1 MGRNRVMATMAIG
14 VAAAASVASVAII
27 TIAAQ
32 AAPAGTGHFATWQ
45 RAEKAAGFELL
56 KPTKTY
62 GLRKAS
68 DIIVARCEISKKKAS
83 KRNVIGQYGPTV
95 KLNLTISE
103 NNSNAPCARLRES
116 KALGTYK
123 IDGVKAYLTGD
134 CDSQGLPSCLVRQH
148 LPVPDLAQ
156 RWGLLPGVLLR
167 RDAQHHRRLRRRP
180 GQGLASRRA
189 RSLAHATASMGHGR
203 GSSGW
208 RFHDRGNLR
217 WPAIRGFH
225 DHGTASQIGSHLP
238 LQPHAKH
245 QPRNPPE
252 LVRLPSPPD
261 HVHPPSHIHGP
272 WMLSGPV
279 G

>member
-14 VAAAASVASVAII
+14 VAAAASVASVAMI

-134 CDSQGLPSCLVRQH
+134 CDSRGLPSCSSDNIFLFLTWHKGGVYYQASSYGETRSTIVGFASGLVK
-148 LPVPDLAQ
+148 V
-156 RWGLLPGVLLR
+156 
-167 RDAQHHRRLRRRP
+167 
-180 GQGLASRRA
+180 
-189 RSLAHATASMGHGR
+189 
-203 GSSGW
+203 
-208 RFHDRGNLR
+208 
-217 WPAIRGFH
+217 
-225 DHGTASQIGSHLP
+225 
-238 LQPHAKH
+238 
-245 QPRNPPE
+245 
-252 LVRLPSPPD
+252 
-261 HVHPPSHIHGP
+261 
-272 WMLSGPV
+272 
-279 G
+279 